1 MINYQIIICY
11 KLLLNINNYFYNL
24 GFYIGFCFLLLFI
37 NLFLIYYFIGRRS
50 IKLEYL
56 RKEPDMKKIKQLE
69 IEFNKKYQQL
79 NNKEGTEGI
88 KEIKKIKSKNIPKK
102 SKKPKTHIII
112 NRKNIFKDIKNPLKK
127 SIMKK
132 QSSNTLRKK
141 KEKKKKSTMI
151 IKNNINVKINIDNNR
166 VMSENSN
173 DNIGRKNSSL
183 SNLNLLKT
191 KLLNVENKKMQ
202 KNINYNELTFNEALK
217 EDQRN
222 LVQIFLS
229 LFHIKLEFIQIT
241 FFSREFSHKSITF
254 SLYLFDLFLDLT
266 INSLLFSDDVI
277 SQKYYNNG
285 ELRLLTTNI
294 LSITSNVISSFLLY
308 LIGKL
313 INYYDLLETIN
324 HEIKNKKKYY
334 QILIKIS
341 YRIELKI
348 IIFFLILFLIGI
360 FCTYY
365 LFVFCAI
372 YKMIQK
378 NLFINY
384 IIGSFWSLGFT
395 TGICLIV
402 TILRKIAL
410 KKKIKRLYLI
420 SKFID
425 DKF

>member
-183 SNLNLLKT
+183 SNLNLL
-191 KLLNVENKKMQ
+191 
-202 KNINYNELTFNEALK
+202 
-217 EDQRN
+217 
-222 LVQIFLS
+222 
-229 LFHIKLEFIQIT
+229 
-241 FFSREFSHKSITF
+241 
-254 SLYLFDLFLDLT
+254 
-266 INSLLFSDDVI
+266 
-277 SQKYYNNG
+277 
-285 ELRLLTTNI
+285 
-294 LSITSNVISSFLLY
+294 
-308 LIGKL
+308 
-313 INYYDLLETIN
+313 
-324 HEIKNKKKYY
+324 
-334 QILIKIS
+334 
-341 YRIELKI
+341 
-348 IIFFLILFLIGI
+348 
-360 FCTYY
+360 
-365 LFVFCAI
+365 
-372 YKMIQK
+372 
-378 NLFINY
+378 
-384 IIGSFWSLGFT
+384 
-395 TGICLIV
+395 
-402 TILRKIAL
+402 
-410 KKKIKRLYLI
+410 
-420 SKFID
+420 
-425 DKF
+425 